1 MARLIELRTSGQD
14 GLIRTRSTLLPRT
27 PKIKIAKMVEMTVF
41 KILDVNQQR
50 KSPEKWETNRAD
62 PATAHLL
69 PCWFSGQNIHRGPPG
84 CGPAG
89 D

>member
-1 MARLIELRTSGQD
+1 
-14 GLIRTRSTLLPRT
+14 
-27 PKIKIAKMVEMTVF
+27 MTVF

-50 KSPEKWETNRAD
+50 KSPEKWETNRVD

-84 CGPAG
+84 AVQRVTEETELSVQG
-89 D
+89 DQSCWISKTEEQTRKSRPGEGCSG